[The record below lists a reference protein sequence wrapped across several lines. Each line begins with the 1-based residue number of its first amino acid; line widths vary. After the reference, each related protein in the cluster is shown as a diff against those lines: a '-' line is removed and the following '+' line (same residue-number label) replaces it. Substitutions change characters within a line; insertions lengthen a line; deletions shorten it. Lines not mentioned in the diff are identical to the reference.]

1 MNTTSNE
8 KLVSSTLNYL
18 YLEKTTIEDAKK
30 KFSDYQSV
38 GVIKENYAFDDNE
51 WQTTDEYS
59 NVGFHFRF
67 NKFTYNNYKALFNI
81 ELDDFVLYLKAYLIS
96 LFGKNSLETIRNVLR
111 DIIRILNVQPEDIY
125 GVTEKINIYV
135 PNLCSDFFASLPEA
149 SNISNIDELI
159 DSIDSYSD
167 VNLYN
172 KNNNNAKRS
181 LFDMDTYFKFD
192 EIIRGYWKS
201 DISEEERLFYYPLYL
216 WWIVTAVIPLRP
228 REFLLTERSC
238 LKKNSKGEYLLTL
251 RRNRL
256 KGGSNIHEYKIV
268 GDYSSDTYKIPNYLG
283 EEINN
288 YIKLT
293 EKYEDTEINTL
304 FIADT
309 HYKKWGQKKHSD
321 SRFLTYTNMNT
332 ILKYFY
338 KEIIGEKYNYITVY
352 ENEATYLP
360 DNQIGYIHLGDT
372 RHIAMINLMQEGG
385 TPMLAMFL
393 AGHTNTEMASHY
405 YTNVTRLIECKTYR
419 EYRRIASDN
428 TKYEISNYSSLPQIG
443 SFKKLSDGGRCYSS
457 KYNNEEIDDCLK
469 SMGDN
474 GEIGYCPNCHYY
486 RNNTISFFSSDDI
499 YKKHIKDDCEA
510 LKEAINLIREEK
522 GDVEDIGEA
531 LLKLKS
537 SSKSYEAYLLEKQRR
552 GL

>member
-1 MNTTSNE
+1 MNTTSTE

-18 YLEKTTIEDAKK
+18 YLEKTTVEDAKN
-30 KFSDYQSV
+30 KFNDYQDA
-38 GVIKENYAFDDNE
+38 GVIKENYSFDDDE

-59 NVGFHFRF
+59 NVGFHFKF
-67 NKFTYNNYKALFNI
+67 NKFTYNNYKSMFNI
-81 ELDDFVLYLKAYLIS
+81 ELDDFVSYLKAYLIS
-96 LFGKNSLETIRNVLR
+96 LFGKNSLETIRNVLL
-111 DIIRILNVQPEDIY
+111 DIIRILNVQPDDIY
-125 GVTEKINIYV
+125 GVTEQINIYA
-135 PNLCSDFFASLPEA
+135 PNLCSDFFASLPET

-167 VNLYN
+167 VNLYKSN
-172 KNNNNAKRS
+172 SAKRP

-192 EIIRGYWKS
+192 EIIREYWKS
-201 DISEEERLFYYPLYL
+201 DISDDERLFYYPLYL
-216 WWIVTAVIPLRP
+216 WWILTAVIPLRP

-251 RRNRL
+251 RRNQL
-256 KGGSNIHEYKIV
+256 KGSNNTHEYKIV
-268 GDYSSDTYKIPNYLG
+268 GDYSSDTYKIPDYLG
-283 EEINN
+283 IEIEQ
-288 YIKLT
+288 YIKIT
-293 EKYEDTEINTL
+293 EKYDNTDINTL
-304 FIADT
+304 FVT
-309 HYKKWGQKKHSD
+309 EPHYKKWGQKKHSD
-321 SRFLTYTNMNT
+321 SRFLSYINMNT

-338 KEIIGEKYNYITVY
+338 KEIIGERYNYIAVY
-352 ENEATYLP
+352 ENEGTYLP

-393 AGHTNTEMASHY
+393 SGHTNTDMASHY
-405 YTNVTRLIECKTYR
+405 YSNVTRLIECKTYR
-419 EYRRIASDN
+419 EYKRIASNN
-428 TKYEISNYSSLPQIG
+428 TKFEISRYSSLPQVNNY
-443 SFKKLSDGGRCYSS
+443 SKLEDGGRCHSS
-457 KYNNEEIDDCLK
+457 KYINGEIEDCLK
-469 SMGDN
+469 SLGDN
-474 GEIGYCPNCHYY
+474 GEIGYCPNCLYY

-499 YKKHIKDDCEA
+499 YKKHIKDDCDA

>member
-1 MNTTSNE
+1 MNTTSTE

-18 YLEKTTIEDAKK
+18 YLEKTTVDDAKK
-30 KFSDYQSV
+30 KFIDYQNA
-38 GVIKENYAFDDNE
+38 GVIKDNCSFEDDE
-51 WQTTDEYS
+51 WQTTNEYS
-59 NVGFHFRF
+59 NVGFHFKFSR
-67 NKFTYNNYKALFNI
+67 FTYNNYKSLFNI
-81 ELDDFVLYLKAYLIS
+81 DMEDFVSYLKAYLIS
-96 LFGKNSLETIRNVLR
+96 LFGKNSLETIRNVLL
-111 DIIRILNVQPEDIY
+111 DVIRILKVQPDDIY
-125 GVTEKINIYV
+125 GVTDKINLYV
-135 PNLCSDFFASLPEA
+135 PNLCSDFLASLPEV
-149 SNISNIDELI
+149 SKISNIDELI

-167 VNLYN
+167 INLYKSN
-172 KNNNNAKRS
+172 SAKRP

-192 EIIRGYWKS
+192 EIIREYWKS
-201 DISEEERLFYYPLYL
+201 DISDEERLFYYPLYL
-216 WWIVTAVIPLRP
+216 WWTLTAVIPLRP
-228 REFLLTERSC
+228 REFLLTERDC
-238 LKKNSKGEYLLTL
+238 LKKTSKDEYLLTL
-251 RRNRL
+251 RRNQL
-256 KGGSNIHEYKIV
+256 KGNSHTHEYKIV

-283 EEINN
+283 KEIEH
-288 YIKLT
+288 YVRIT

-304 FIADT
+304 FVTDP
-309 HYKKWGQKKHSD
+309 HYKKWGQKKPSV
-321 SRFLTYTNMNT
+321 SRFLTYINLNT

-338 KEIIGEKYNYITVY
+338 KEIIGERYNYTTVY
-352 ENEATYLP
+352 ENETTYLP

-405 YTNVTRLIECKTYR
+405 YSNVTRLIECKTYR
-419 EYRRIASDN
+419 EYRRIVSDN
-428 TKYEISNYSSLPQIG
+428 TKFEISKVFSLPQVG
-443 SFKKLSDGGRCYSS
+443 NFKELCDGGRCYSP

-469 SMGDN
+469 SIGDN
-474 GEIGYCPNCHYY
+474 GEIGYCPNCIYY

-499 YKKHIKDDCEA
+499 YKKHIKDDCDA
-510 LKEAINLIREEK
+510 LKDAINLIREEK